1 MRATA
6 ICLLLTLVGTATG
19 ADIGQREAVEHAKQF
34 WAAVARADTK
44 AMQVFY
50 AEKVTLKAG
59 SELLKKQWE
68 IPGAGD
74 RGKDLLVDREDL
86 IAAYRRMIEKLGK
99 DRWTAIF
106 SKIDLERV
114 EFRFAKTA
122 DGESGDG
129 ESGVEKGDLTMTVF
143 TGPGDDALFFFFRH
157 SEKEGWQVVAEAT
170 DY

>member
-6 ICLLLTLVGTATG
+6 ICLLLVLVGTAAG
-19 ADIGQREAVEHAKQF
+19 ADVRQREAVQHAKQF

-44 AMQVFY
+44 AMQVCY

-59 SELLKKQWE
+59 SELLKQQWE
-68 IPGAGD
+68 IPKAGD
-74 RGKDLLVDREDL
+74 RDKDLLVERVDL
-86 IAAYRRMIEKLGK
+86 IAGYRRMIERLGK
-99 DRWTAIF
+99 DRWTALF

-122 DGESGDG
+122 DRKSGA
-129 ESGVEKGDLTMTVF
+129 EKGDLTMTVF

-157 SEKEGWQVVAEAT
+157 GEKEGWRVVAEAT